1 MTIRNKT
8 VHIGNLFEGDKALWM
23 VLFFLCIISILEV
36 YSASSNMTF
45 ERGAYWSPVL
55 KHGLYLSIGVA
66 ITWVIH
72 RIPCRYFGWIVV
84 IGPILSVLLL
94 IAALFSSGS
103 LNDTNRWLNVGGFSF
118 QPSEIAK
125 GSLIVVVAWLL
136 SVMRDEKGATTS
148 AFKWILGFSVIICG
162 LIVKENLST
171 ALLTFIV
178 VLMMMF
184 VGKVPWQHLSI
195 LIGLIVICG
204 GIGYSILRFTPE
216 STLEQAGKLPGMKR
230 LTTWAHRVRNHT
242 ELPDDP
248 LHYDLTTNP
257 QITQAHVAI
266 ATCNLIGRGPGNSAV
281 RDFLPQAYSDFIYA
295 IIIEELGLAGGLFVL
310 LLYLALLYRA
320 ARIAGRCRK
329 NFPAF
334 LILGLAL
341 LIVTQALINM
351 MVAVGLFPV
360 TGQPLP
366 LVSRGGSS
374 IMVNCAYIG
383 MMLSISQSA
392 QQDTE
397 IAPSVKSEEKTTATE

>member
-8 VHIGNLFEGDKALWM
+8 IHVGNLFEGDRALWM

-55 KHGLYLSIGVA
+55 KHALFLGIGVG

-84 IGPILSVLLL
+84 IGPVLSVLLL
-94 IAALFSSGS
+94 FAALFSSGS

-118 QPSEIAK
+118 QPSEVAK
-125 GSLIVVVAWLL
+125 GSLVVVIAWLL
-136 SVMRDEKGATTS
+136 SVMRDEKGATVS
-148 AFKWILGFSVIICG
+148 AFKWILGVAVVICG

-171 ALLTFIV
+171 ALLTFMV

-184 VGKVPWQHLSI
+184 VGKVPWKHLSV

-204 GIGYSILRFTPE
+204 GSAYSFLRFTPE
-216 STLEQAGKLPGMKR
+216 PTLEEVGKLPGMKR
-230 LTTWAHRVRNHT
+230 LTTWAHRVQNHT
-242 ELPDDP
+242 ELPEDP
-248 LHYDLTTNP
+248 LQFDLATNP

-266 ATCNLIGRGPGNSAV
+266 ATCNVIGRGPGNSTV

-295 IIIEELGLAGGLFVL
+295 IIIEELGLFGGLFVL
-310 LLYLALLYRA
+310 LLYITLLYRA
-320 ARIAGRCRK
+320 ARIASRCEK

-341 LIVTQALINM
+341 LIVTQALVNM

-383 MMLSISQSA
+383 MMLSISQTA
-392 QQDTE
+392 QQNAETALSIEDK
-397 IAPSVKSEEKTTATE
+397 IKSDDSE